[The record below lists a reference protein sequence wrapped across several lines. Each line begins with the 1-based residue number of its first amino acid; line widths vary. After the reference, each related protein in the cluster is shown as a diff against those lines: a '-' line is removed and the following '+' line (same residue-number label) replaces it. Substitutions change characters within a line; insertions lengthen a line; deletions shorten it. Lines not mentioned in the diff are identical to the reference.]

1 MLQLLAL
8 RPMVYLDWNATA
20 PLSEVAIA
28 AMTAAMSEG
37 WANPASVHGPGRDA
51 RRHVEDARAAVS
63 RAAGTDA
70 RDVTL
75 TSGGTEANNIALRSL
90 RLLPATSGGA
100 PQLIVSRIEHS
111 SVVRTALAM
120 ADEGLDVVWLEP
132 GEDGRIDPAALER
145 ALTSRSASQR
155 LVSVQAVNHET
166 GVLQPL
172 IEVQALCRAHGAY
185 LHCDAVQAVGRLPE
199 ETHRGADLTSLASH
213 KLRGPKGI
221 GALATVCGIKLAPLL
236 RGGEQERG
244 VRPGTQDP
252 VAAAGFGAAL
262 GRTGTA
268 ARYAALAPLRDRLE
282 AAILDST
289 PGAQVNGAAAHRA
302 PHVLNISVPGWLGPE
317 MAAALDLEG
326 VAVSSGSA
334 CSAGTADP
342 SPVITA
348 MVGVARARSALRVSL
363 GETTTPDQIAEAIVA
378 YRRVFARASR

>member
-1 MLQLLAL
+1 
-8 RPMVYLDWNATA
+8 MVYLDWNATA

-28 AMTAAMSEG
+28 AMTAAMGEG
-37 WANPASVHGPGRDA
+37 WANPASVHGPGRSA
-51 RRHVEDARAAVS
+51 RRYVEDARAAVA
-63 RAAGTDA
+63 RVTGTDA

-75 TSGGTEANNIALRSL
+75 TSGGTEANNLALRSL
-90 RLLPATSGGA
+90 RLLPAVGSGP
-100 PQLIVSRIEHS
+100 PQLIVSRIEHPS
-111 SVVRTALAM
+111 IVRTAQAM
-120 ADEGLDVVWLEP
+120 ADDGLDVVWLEP
-132 GEDGRIDPAALER
+132 GADGRIDPAALER

-172 IEVQALCRAHGAY
+172 IEVAALCRAHGAFF
-185 LHCDAVQAVGRLPE
+185 HCDAVQAVGRLPE
-199 ETHRGADLTSLASH
+199 ASHRGADLTSIASH

-252 VAAAGFGAAL
+252 IAAAGFGAVLNRPGGAS
-262 GRTGTA
+262 
-268 ARYAALAPLRDRLE
+268 RYAALGPLRDQLE
-282 AAILDST
+282 AAILETT
-289 PGAQVNGAAAHRA
+289 PGAEVNGARAHRA
-302 PHVLNISVPGWLGPE
+302 PHVLNISIPGWLGPE
-317 MAAALDLEG
+317 LAAALDLEG

-348 MVGVARARSALRVSL
+348 MVGVARARSALRISL
-363 GETTTPDQIAEAIVA
+363 GETTTSDQIAEAIA
-378 YRRVFARASR
+378 SYRRVFARGSR